1 MKMMEEQ
8 NNQLDNNELEVDI
21 EVINNNDETIENN

>member
-21 EVINNNDETIENN
+21 EVTNNNDETIENN